1 MAARYKRSIK
11 NYFIKKDYQGR
22 FALVIFAA
30 AILSCLLLL
39 SLLAFFSADTM
50 TISYSN
56 NDLQFGRTP
65 WMLFKSAAAANWLFL
80 LIGGTLMVLAAI
92 VGTHRI
98 AGPLCRL
105 ERSLTSMAEGDL
117 TDTLSLREKDE
128 GKELAKKINDFNKTL
143 STKLSEIDRNAEAI
157 NNLLSQYENLNP
169 AHISPE
175 DATSICKAIRNHN
188 DKLRS
193 QLEFFALRND

>member
-1 MAARYKRSIK
+1 MAVQYKRKVK

-22 FALVIFAA
+22 FAFVIFAS

-80 LIGGTLMVLAAI
+80 LIGGTLLVLTAI
-92 VGTHRI
+92 IGTHRI
-98 AGPLCRL
+98 AGPLYRL
-105 ERSLTSMAEGDL
+105 ERSLTSMSEGDL
-117 TDTLSLREKDE
+117 SDTIYLREKDE
-128 GKELAKKINDFNKTL
+128 GKELAQKINDFNTL
-143 STKLSEIDRNAEAI
+143 LSSKLSKIDRNAEAI
-157 NNLLSQYENLNP
+157 NNLLSQFENLDK

-175 DATSICKAIRNHN
+175 DAASICTAIRNHN

-193 QLEFFALRND
+193 QLEFFTLRDE